1 MAPRGRGRSAA
12 PLEPI
17 AAGSSANDE
26 DYGGDVS
33 TRLDDFETAL
43 DEMRMSQTTLETKV
57 DALTAR
63 FDAFL
68 ELYKQDRDNQTRER
82 DVTPTPAQTQGQQQQ
97 QLQTP
102 VTMQARR
109 SNHSLTTA
117 RDDAAETTTQ
127 VETSD
132 TTQNDETQRTTRP
145 RDSPFYTSDWETSWK
160 EQKRRAEHLLQLNS
174 NPQQFGRVAAP
185 ASAPGP
191 RMGHMNA
198 LVPSAPQAPWDTRQ
212 TWTKPDP
219 VYIEW
224 VRMEWEQ
231 LVESR
236 QLNQGRL
243 SAKNGLRPL
252 RSGLPQ
258 LASVRDQLVRKKL
271 AEI

>member
-102 VTMQARR
+102 VTMQARC
-109 SNHSLTTA
+109 SDYSLATA
-117 RDDAAETTTQ
+117 RDDAVETTT
-127 VETSD
+127 
-132 TTQNDETQRTTRP
+132 
-145 RDSPFYTSDWETSWK
+145 
-160 EQKRRAEHLLQLNS
+160 
-174 NPQQFGRVAAP
+174 
-185 ASAPGP
+185 
-191 RMGHMNA
+191 
-198 LVPSAPQAPWDTRQ
+198 
-212 TWTKPDP
+212 
-219 VYIEW
+219 
-224 VRMEWEQ
+224 
-231 LVESR
+231 
-236 QLNQGRL
+236 
-243 SAKNGLRPL
+243 
-252 RSGLPQ
+252 
-258 LASVRDQLVRKKL
+258 
-271 AEI
+271 